1 MGTHPIFESDF
12 DCLTEMFSHRSS
24 ISDRRTQICPS
35 SGADVSADGEGYD
48 NDMDVTENKRR
59 KSKIELDRIRQLGEK
74 QKIKEKSR
82 EREKPNVELES
93 KKETK
98 SKIPENIR
106 KRGESERVP
115 PSQRNAKPTKNG
127 SRTKN

>member
-1 MGTHPIFESDF
+1 
-12 DCLTEMFSHRSS
+12 
-24 ISDRRTQICPS
+24 
-35 SGADVSADGEGYD
+35 
-48 NDMDVTENKRR
+48 MDVTENKRR

-98 SKIPENIR
+98 SKN
-106 KRGESERVP
+106 ERTFLRRQKLSLKWFQFYYP
-115 PSQRNAKPTKNG
+115 QLFP
-127 SRTKN
+127 

>member
-1 MGTHPIFESDF
+1 MCPPMGKDMTMIWTLPKIK
-12 DCLTEMFSHRSS
+12 
-24 ISDRRTQICPS
+24 
-35 SGADVSADGEGYD
+35 EG
-48 NDMDVTENKRR
+48 NR
-59 KSKIELDRIRQLGEK
+59 KLNWTGNSVLNNHVIYFKFFRIRQLGEK

-115 PSQRNAKPTKNG
+115 PSQVNSDLNLELYE
-127 SRTKN
+127 

>member
-1 MGTHPIFESDF
+1 MNNFF
-12 DCLTEMFSHRSS
+12 
-24 ISDRRTQICPS
+24 
-35 SGADVSADGEGYD
+35 
-48 NDMDVTENKRR
+48 
-59 KSKIELDRIRQLGEK
+59 RIRQLGEK

-106 KRGESERVP
+106 KRGGESERVP
-115 PSQRNAKPTKNG
+115 PSQVNLQSSSIFAL
-127 SRTKN
+127 SSL